1 MPTNPISNALT
12 KLPLVGKYLQGGWN
26 GPVLTVVV
34 RGGQLRLMMVE
45 NSKIVWYRVIPLNPS
60 YLEGGMIAQP
70 RAVAASFRS
79 ALEQSPAPLIPQGI
93 AAVGGYHALS
103 SIIDVPNSRE
113 FKANEIIP
121 REARRLFSYRPDSSS
136 LSWWPIKSDSAARRF
151 LFVVTRRAAMQSLR
165 ELFSMTGLRLLGLDS
180 GPLAVAA
187 AANLSEGV
195 VVQAEADGGDVVVIK
210 GGTVGLVRSAFWG
223 GDIVDQE
230 SLLSRV
236 ADLTERAIASHN
248 DSNAMGPI
256 SAEAPVYLFGA
267 GAELLGDEVSEAVGR
282 AMGIFDPPLAVP
294 NEMPVGELAVNLG
307 MALRW
312 AK

>member
-1 MPTNPISNALT
+1 MTSVLSKI
-12 KLPLVGKYLQGGWN
+12 PLLSRFTTREWE
-26 GPVLTVVV
+26 GPQLSVVV
-34 RGGQLRLMMVE
+34 RGGQLRLLMVE
-45 NSKIVWYRVIPLNPS
+45 QRKIVWYRVIPLNPS

-70 RAVAASFRS
+70 RAVAASFRA
-79 ALEQSPAPLIPQGI
+79 ALEQSPAPLITEGV

-103 SIIDVPNSRE
+103 SIIDVPNARE
-113 FKANEIIP
+113 FNPQEIIP

-136 LSWWPIKSDSAARRF
+136 LSWWPIKSDGTARRF

-165 ELFSMTGLRLLGLDS
+165 ELFAMTGLRLVGLDS

-187 AANLSEGV
+187 AANLEEGV

-223 GDIVDQE
+223 GDIIDQD

-248 DSNAMGPI
+248 DANAMGPV
-256 SAEAPVYLFGA
+256 SVTAPLYLFGA
-267 GAELLGDEVSEAVGR
+267 GAEMLGEQVGESVGR
-282 AMGIFDPPLAVP
+282 PMGTLEAPLTVP
-294 NEMPVGELAVNLG
+294 EEMPIGELAANLG